1 MPISASTARIGLRF
15 VARSMGLV
23 IQKFSISDEQAYC
36 LNFLNFSYRRV
47 TMIKAILY
55 NEANVW
61 LPAKD
66 PPSNVL
72 NIFYI
77 INNKM
82 TQLQGGCGLTGF

>member
-1 MPISASTARIGLRF
+1 
-15 VARSMGLV
+15 
-23 IQKFSISDEQAYC
+23 
-36 LNFLNFSYRRV
+36 
-47 TMIKAILY
+47 MIKAILY

-77 INNKM
+77 SNNKM